1 MADGRTGF
9 GGSTPVVQKA
19 GAVRFLERNPR
30 DMFLTGDYNAKT
42 AMYGGNKHEG
52 TMIYSCELRKH
63 SRLEY
68 IQVPIDYIL

>member
-30 DMFLTGDYNAKT
+30 DIFLTGDYNAKT
-42 AMYGGNKHEG
+42 AMFGANKHEG
-52 TMIYSCELRKH
+52 TMIYSCESQH
-63 SRLEY
+63 SHFV
-68 IQVPIDYIL
+68 QNTSV